1 MPRVARDVPC
11 ARRRALLTFKQRRR
25 NLAAPCPHRRSQRRT
40 LMRNVRAVA
49 LVLLAGML
57 AAACGARLPSSERR
71 QAAAAI
77 LNAGSGAVASGQ
89 LPGDGV
95 ATPGTGPVP
104 GSGPVSGGGPGSN
117 RGQPRSQ
124 TRGGTQTG
132 GGSRGVTQAGS
143 SCPTGGTDVG
153 LTSNSVKIG

>member
-1 MPRVARDVPC
+1 
-11 ARRRALLTFKQRRR
+11 
-25 NLAAPCPHRRSQRRT
+25 
-40 LMRNVRAVA
+40 MRNVRAVA

-104 GSGPVSGGGPGSN
+104 GSGPVSGGGPVTNG
-117 RGQPRSQ
+117 GQPGSQ
-124 TRGGTQTG
+124 TGGGTQTG
-132 GGSRGVTQAGS
+132 GGRQGGAQAGRHV
-143 SCPTGGTDVG
+143 PPRGPGVG
-153 LTSNSVKIG
+153 PPAETRQNPANG

>member
-1 MPRVARDVPC
+1 MPSVARDVPC
-11 ARRRALLTFKQRRR
+11 ARRRVLLTFKQRRR
-25 NLAAPCPHRRSQRRT
+25 NLARLPARIAVSPRRI

-77 LNAGSGAVASGQ
+77 LNAGSGAVAGGQ

-95 ATPGTGPVP
+95 ATPGTGPAP
-104 GSGPVSGGGPGSN
+104 GSGPVSGGGPITNG
-117 RGQPRSQ
+117 GQPGGQSG
-124 TRGGTQTG
+124 GGTQTG
-132 GGSRGVTQAGS
+132 GGSQ
-143 SCPTGGTDVG
+143 
-153 LTSNSVKIG
+153 